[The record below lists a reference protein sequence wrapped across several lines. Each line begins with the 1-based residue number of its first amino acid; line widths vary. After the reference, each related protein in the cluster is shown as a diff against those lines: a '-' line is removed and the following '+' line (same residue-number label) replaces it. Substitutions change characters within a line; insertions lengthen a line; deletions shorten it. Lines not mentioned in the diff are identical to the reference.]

1 MTIQKEYFSAII
13 NQLSTRSTEATL
25 SILGISNPNLRQF
38 LSEKF
43 NQPIGEIGSDNF
55 LTDPVF
61 EAIFSLLWDC
71 GLLQYWAAL
80 GLA

>member
-13 NQLSTRSTEATL
+13 NQLSTRSAEATL

-55 LTDPVF
+55 FELLNRNCVF
-61 EAIFSLLWDC
+61 KNPGA
-71 GLLQYWAAL
+71 
-80 GLA
+80 